1 MSDIIKESSDYV
13 RKSLKATKR
22 PGITDLLEHMEEVG
36 FFTAACSGG
45 NHLCCDGGLVV
56 HTANVMRM
64 AEKLGKVFFG
74 PEKFKEMRDS
84 IRISAGLH
92 DLGKCGQFGKR
103 YYIENMIKD
112 GRPTKANPEQR
123 YKRSESKPFEQNKDL
138 LHVDH
143 PIRSVIEATLYI
155 ELTEE
160 EQFAI
165 LYHDGLYGS
174 LAYELKGKERP
185 LQTLLHFA
193 DYWSAQFVEGKTL
206 PVQENEAD
214 TKQEVPLPVQE
225 NEDNDLPFC

>member
-1 MSDIIKESSDYV
+1 MSDIVKESSDYV
-13 RKSLKATKR
+13 RKTLKATKR
-22 PGITDLLEHMEEVG
+22 AGIEDLLEHMEEIG

-45 NHLCCDGGLVV
+45 NHLCCDHGLVV
-56 HTANVMRM
+56 HTANVMKL
-64 AEKLGKVFFG
+64 ADKLGKVLLG
-74 PEKFKEMRDS
+74 PEKFKEMRNS

-92 DLGKCGQFGKR
+92 DLGKCGQFGKK
-103 YYIENMIKD
+103 YYVENMVKD
-112 GRPTKANPEQR
+112 GRPTKAEPEQK
-123 YKRSESKPFEQNKDL
+123 YKRSDSKPFMQNKDL

-193 DYWSAQFVEGKTL
+193 DYWSAQFEEGK
-206 PVQENEAD
+206 D
-214 TKQEVPLPVQE
+214 IPLPDPLPEVTE
-225 NEDNDLPFC
+225 NDDDDLPFC

>member
-1 MSDIIKESSDYV
+1 MSDIVKESSDYV
-13 RKSLKATKR
+13 RKTLKATKR
-22 PGITDLLEHMEEVG
+22 AGIEDLLEHMEEIG

-45 NHLCCDGGLVV
+45 NHLCCDYGLVV
-56 HTANVMRM
+56 HTANVMKL
-64 AEKLGKVFFG
+64 AEKLGKVLLG
-74 PEKFKEMRDS
+74 PEKFKEMRSS

-92 DLGKCGQFGKR
+92 DLGKCGQFGKK
-103 YYIENMIKD
+103 YYVENMVKD
-112 GRPTKANPEQR
+112 GRPTKAEPEQK
-123 YKRSESKPFEQNKDL
+123 YKRSDSKPFMQNKDL

-193 DYWSAQFVEGKTL
+193 DYWSAQFEEGK
-206 PVQENEAD
+206 D
-214 TKQEVPLPVQE
+214 IPLPDPLPDVE
-225 NEDNDLPFC
+225 KDDDDDLPFC

>member
-1 MSDIIKESSDYV
+1 MSEDIIKDSTDYV
-13 RKSLKATKR
+13 IKSLKATRRK
-22 PGITDLLEHMEEVG
+22 GIKKLLEHMEEIG

-45 NHLCCDGGLVV
+45 NHLACESGLVV

-74 PEKFKEMRDS
+74 DKFPEMRDS
-84 IRISAGLH
+84 IRIAAGLH
-92 DLGKCGQFGKR
+92 DLGKCGQFGKA
-103 YYIENMIKD
+103 YYVPNYVKD

-123 YKRSESKPFEQNKDL
+123 YKISESKPFEQNKDL

-143 PIRSVIEATLYI
+143 PIRSVVEATQYI

-160 EQFAI
+160 EYFAI

-193 DYWSAQFVEGKTL
+193 DYWCAQFVEEKTL
-206 PVQENEAD
+206 PE
-214 TKQEVPLPVQE
+214 
-225 NEDNDLPFC
+225 DLPFC

>member
-1 MSDIIKESSDYV
+1 MSDIVKESSDYV
-13 RKSLKATKR
+13 RKTLKATKR
-22 PGITDLLEHMEEVG
+22 AGIEDLLEHMEEIG

-45 NHLCCDGGLVV
+45 NHLCCDSGLVV
-56 HTANVMRM
+56 HTANVMKL
-64 AEKLGKVFFG
+64 AEKLGKVLLG
-74 PEKFKEMRDS
+74 PEKFKEMRNS

-92 DLGKCGQFGKR
+92 DLGKCGQFGKK
-103 YYIENMIKD
+103 YYVENMVKD
-112 GRPTKANPEQR
+112 GRPTKAEPEQK
-123 YKRSESKPFEQNKDL
+123 YKRSDSKPFMQNKDL

-143 PIRSVIEATLYI
+143 PIRSVIEATLYV

-193 DYWSAQFVEGKTL
+193 DYWSAQFEEGK
-206 PVQENEAD
+206 D
-214 TKQEVPLPVQE
+214 IPLPDPLPEVTE
-225 NEDNDLPFC
+225 KDDDDDLPFC

>member
-1 MSDIIKESSDYV
+1 MSDIVKESSDYV
-13 RKSLKATKR
+13 RKTLKATKR
-22 PGITDLLEHMEEVG
+22 AGIEDLLEHMEEIG

-45 NHLCCDGGLVV
+45 NHLCCDSGLVV
-56 HTANVMRM
+56 HTANVMKL
-64 AEKLGKVFFG
+64 ADKLGKVLLG
-74 PEKFKEMRDS
+74 PEKFKEMRNS

-92 DLGKCGQFGKR
+92 DLGKCGQFGKK
-103 YYIENMIKD
+103 YYVENMVKD
-112 GRPTKANPEQR
+112 GRPTKAEPEQK
-123 YKRSESKPFEQNKDL
+123 YKRSDSKPFMQNKDL

-193 DYWSAQFVEGKTL
+193 DYWSAQFEEGKSI
-206 PVQENEAD
+206 
-214 TKQEVPLPVQE
+214 PLPDPLPEVKE
-225 NEDNDLPFC
+225 DDDNDLPFC

>member
-1 MSDIIKESSDYV
+1 MSEDIVKQSSDYV
-13 RKSLKATKR
+13 RKTLKATKR
-22 PGITDLLEHMEEVG
+22 AGIEDLIGHMEEIG

-45 NHLCCDGGLVV
+45 NHLCCDSGLVV
-56 HTANVMRM
+56 HTANVMKL
-64 AEKLGKVFFG
+64 AEKLGKVFFSA
-74 PEKFKEMRDS
+74 ERFKEMRNS
-84 IRISAGLH
+84 IRICAGLH

-103 YYIENMIKD
+103 YYIENLIKD
-112 GRPTKANPEQR
+112 GRPTKAEPEQK
-123 YKRSESKPFEQNKDL
+123 YKRSDSKPFVQNKDL

-193 DYWSAQFVEGKTL
+193 DYWSAQFEEGKTI
-206 PVQENEAD
+206 PVPEVEA
-214 TKQEVPLPVQE
+214 KEAE
-225 NEDNDLPFC
+225 EDDELPFC

>member
-1 MSDIIKESSDYV
+1 MSEAIIKDSTDYV
-13 RKSLKATKR
+13 IKSLKATRRK
-22 PGITDLLEHMEEVG
+22 GMSKLLNHMEDIG

-45 NHLCCDGGLVV
+45 NHLACECGLVV

-64 AEKLGKVFFG
+64 AEKLGMVFF
-74 PEKFKEMRDS
+74 PEKFKEMKNS

-92 DLGKCGQFGKR
+92 DLGKCGQFGKA
-103 YYIENMIKD
+103 YYVENWIKD

-123 YKRSESKPFEQNKDL
+123 YKLSESKPYEVNKEL

-143 PIRSVIEATLYI
+143 PIRSIVEASQYI

-160 EQFAI
+160 EYFAI

-174 LAYELKGKERP
+174 MAYELKGKERP

-193 DYWSAQFVEGKTL
+193 DYWCAQFVEEKTL
-206 PVQENEAD
+206 PE
-214 TKQEVPLPVQE
+214 
-225 NEDNDLPFC
+225 DLPFC

>member
-1 MSDIIKESSDYV
+1 MSDIVKESSDYV
-13 RKSLKATKR
+13 RKTLKATKR
-22 PGITDLLEHMEEVG
+22 AGIEDLLEHMEEIG

-45 NHLCCDGGLVV
+45 NHFCCDHGLVV
-56 HTANVMRM
+56 HTANVMKL
-64 AEKLGKVFFG
+64 ADKLGKVLLG
-74 PEKFKEMRDS
+74 PEKFKEMRNS
-84 IRISAGLH
+84 IRIAAGLH
-92 DLGKCGQFGKR
+92 DLGKCGQFGKK
-103 YYIENMIKD
+103 YYVENMVKD
-112 GRPTKANPEQR
+112 GRPTKAEPEQK
-123 YKRSESKPFEQNKDL
+123 YKRSDSKPFMQNKDL

-193 DYWSAQFVEGKTL
+193 DYWSAQFEEGKSI
-206 PVQENEAD
+206 
-214 TKQEVPLPVQE
+214 PLPDPLPEVKE
-225 NEDNDLPFC
+225 DDDNDLPFC